1 MVQTM
6 PSRRDILKA
15 SLLLPAFGMAGSAYA
30 ASPRARRID
39 VHHHIMPPQYAAATR
54 GMQEAVALSWTPEK
68 SIADMDRAGTST
80 AITSVSSPGVW
91 LGDQEQGR
99 RLARDCN
106 EYAASLRMDYPG
118 RFGMFAAIPLPD
130 TDGSLREIEYAFDVL
145 KADGVALL
153 TSYHDKWLG
162 DPSFDPVMQELD
174 RRQAVAYTHPTAP
187 SYCHNLFPGLLPDTA
202 IEFGTDTTRAIASLM
217 FRGTATR
224 FPHILWIFSH
234 GGGRVPFLIE
244 RMVIVGQSK
253 SIASNIPQGVEVQLR
268 RFYYDIAQIAYPA
281 PIAAPPAGAG
291 LSTDIRSVDHICEQH
306 LATSTRYGSDS
317 SLKAVTASRH
327 QNCARLCAGACRNIA
342 HLIDALKRKRGL
354 RIRCA
359 S

>member
-1 MVQTM
+1 MHSDGPTSM

-15 SLLLPAFGMAGSAYA
+15 SGLLPAFGIPGFAMFPVAASAYA
-30 ASPRARRID
+30 SSPGARRID

-54 GMQEAVALSWTPEK
+54 DLQEAVALRWTPGQ
-68 SIADMDRAGTST
+68 SIADMDRAGIST

-91 LGDQEQGR
+91 LGDQAQGR

-106 EYAASLRMDYPG
+106 DYAAALRRDYPG

-130 TDGSLREIEYAFDVL
+130 SEGSLREIEYAFDVL

-153 TSYHDKWLG
+153 TSYRDKWLG

-174 RRQAVAYTHPTAP
+174 RRAAIAYTHPTAP
-187 SYCHNLFPGLLPDTA
+187 LCCKNLLPELVPDTA

-224 FPHILWIFSH
+224 FPRIRWIFSH
-234 GGGRVPFLIE
+234 GGGTVPFLIE
-244 RMVIVGQSK
+244 RMVIVGQTQSV
-253 SIASNIPQGVEVQLR
+253 AANIPEGVEAQLR

-281 PIAAPPAGAG
+281 PIAALTRVADPTHILWGTDFPFRHGEEYVQRLPDCG
-291 LSTDIRSVDHICEQH
+291 LSVNQLRRIERE
-306 LATSTRYGSDS
+306 
-317 SLKAVTASRH
+317 
-327 QNCARLCAGACRNIA
+327 N
-342 HLIDALKRKRGL
+342 ALGLFPRL
-354 RIRCA
+354 RID
-359 S
+359 